1 MQATAFTRA
10 HIMVA
15 RVVTGWGTGCETC
28 TTPIFQAEH
37 CNATNR
43 GKLVSSEVLF
53 VGIGIVIAYFLD
65 YGLSFVG
72 GQFSFRFPIAFQL
85 IFVIFT
91 ILLLFAIP
99 ESPRWLMARGRYE
112 EAIDV
117 LERVRGKKRN
127 DPVVKNLYEDIHEA
141 IRLERGDGTFSW
153 GRVLRREDNLQGL
166 RRIGLGWLVQCFN
179 QIGGINLVVY
189 YITFVLK
196 YNVGLDQNLS
206 SILGGCVEIMFP
218 VGSLIPSLFLD
229 RMGRRKTMMFGSA
242 ALSFCMLMITILLRV
257 GTKKASAAA
266 VAFFFL
272 YNFCFGAS
280 MNCCP
285 WVYQAEIAPLALRS
299 RSSAISISSNFMFNF
314 AIVLLS
320 PILTSRIGYATY
332 IIFTVTNAAFVPI
345 VYFFYPETS
354 NKSLEEIDLIFA
366 KDRRQYMQD
375 QAETTAKIK
384 KEAEGERFEETG
396 NLFNEKPED
405 M

>member
-127 DPVVKNLYEDIHEA
+127 DPVVKKLYEDIHEA

-166 RRIGLGWLVQCFN
+166 RRIGWAGWFSV
-179 QIGGINLVVY
+179 
-189 YITFVLK
+189 
-196 YNVGLDQNLS
+196 
-206 SILGGCVEIMFP
+206 SI
-218 VGSLIPSLFLD
+218 
-229 RMGRRKTMMFGSA
+229 K
-242 ALSFCMLMITILLRV
+242 
-257 GTKKASAAA
+257 
-266 VAFFFL
+266 
-272 YNFCFGAS
+272 
-280 MNCCP
+280 
-285 WVYQAEIAPLALRS
+285 
-299 RSSAISISSNFMFNF
+299 
-314 AIVLLS
+314 
-320 PILTSRIGYATY
+320 
-332 IIFTVTNAAFVPI
+332 
-345 VYFFYPETS
+345 
-354 NKSLEEIDLIFA
+354 
-366 KDRRQYMQD
+366 
-375 QAETTAKIK
+375 
-384 KEAEGERFEETG
+384 
-396 NLFNEKPED
+396 
-405 M
+405 